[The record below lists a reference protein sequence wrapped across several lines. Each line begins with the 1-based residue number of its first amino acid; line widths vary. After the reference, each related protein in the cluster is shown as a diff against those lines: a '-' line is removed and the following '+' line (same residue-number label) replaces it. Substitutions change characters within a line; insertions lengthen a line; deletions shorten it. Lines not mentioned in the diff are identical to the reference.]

1 MPEVHERVA
10 STNGLAETF
19 VDQEV
24 ARIQAQLDGQEG
36 RAQALRAELRELDEL
51 TKRYEKAIRDLK
63 GESGKPGRKP
73 KVERAPGDPRVRPVQ
88 SKVGPEAMAKIES
101 AIRAYAEDREEFRQ
115 VDIRGTLTGALAH
128 SSKMATAFEQLRQA
142 NVIRLARQ
150 EGNQKFF
157 RLTRETLNEK

>member
-10 STNGLAETF
+10 ETNGLAQTF

-51 TKRYEKAIRDLK
+51 TKRYEKAIRDLR
-63 GESGKPGRKP
+63 GDYPRMGRKP
-73 KVERAPGDPRVRPVQ
+73 SKPATSSGEKVRPVQ
-88 SKVGPEAMAKIES
+88 SKVGPEAMAKIEE
-101 AIRAYAEDREEFRQ
+101 AIRAYAEDHEEFRQ
-115 VDIRGTLTGALAH
+115 VDIRATLTGALAH
-128 SSKMATAFEQLRQA
+128 SSKMAVAFEQLRQA

-150 EGNQKFF
+150 EGIQKFF

>member
-36 RAQALRAELRELDEL
+36 RAQALRAELAELDEL

-63 GESGKPGRKP
+63 GEGPRFGRKP
-73 KVERAPGDPRVRPVQ
+73 KPATPPGEKVRPVQ
-88 SKVGPEAMAKIES
+88 SKVGPEAMAKIEE
-101 AIRAYAEDREEFRQ
+101 AIRAYAEDHEEFRQ
-115 VDIRGTLTGALAH
+115 VDIRATLTGALAH
-128 SSKMATAFEQLRQA
+128 SSKMAVAFEQLRQA

-150 EGNQKFF
+150 EGIQKFF